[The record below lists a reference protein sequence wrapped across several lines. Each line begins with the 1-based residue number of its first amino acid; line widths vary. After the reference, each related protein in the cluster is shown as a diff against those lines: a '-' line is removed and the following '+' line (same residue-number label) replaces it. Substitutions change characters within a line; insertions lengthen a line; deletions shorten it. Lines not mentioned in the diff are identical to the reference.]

1 LGSALRFGGGSA
13 PAGNTNTVT
22 NNAPWSGEQQYLTD
36 IYAQAQNLDQNNV
49 PQYYPGDT
57 YAPLT
62 GQQQGLMSN
71 LIGQTSGGGTTALQG
86 ANSTLTGTLSPGYTA
101 QTEGTFGNANS
112 TINNELSSS
121 YLNPANSPAYAT
133 AMSNALATAVP
144 AATAGFV
151 NGNRSDSGLASAAA
165 ASGAANAAGGLA
177 QQQYDVNQG
186 VQNQA
191 ASLGSQNLL
200 TQENQQNQASLYAPM
215 VDQESL
221 NNLTTGLNTA
231 GMNQTNAQNQLNAN
245 IAAYNYGQMLPWNQ
259 LGLYEGAVTGTGNP
273 GGSSSTTQ
281 PYFNNSTAN
290 TISAAEGIGSIGL
303 MAALAFSDR
312 DLKTD
317 IHKIGRTDSDFPL
330 YTFRYIWEGPMSQH
344 IGVMAQ
350 DVLKKRPEAVVYTPL
365 GMMVDYTQALAA

>member
-1 LGSALRFGGGSA
+1 
-13 PAGNTNTVT
+13 
-22 NNAPWSGEQQYLTD
+22 
-36 IYAQAQNLDQNNV
+36 
-49 PQYYPGDT
+49 
-57 YAPLT
+57 
-62 GQQQGLMSN
+62 
-71 LIGQTSGGGTTALQG
+71 
-86 ANSTLTGTLSPGYTA
+86 
-101 QTEGTFGNANS
+101 
-112 TINNELSSS
+112 
-121 YLNPANSPAYAT
+121 
-133 AMSNALATAVP
+133 
-144 AATAGFV
+144 
-151 NGNRSDSGLASAAA
+151 
-165 ASGAANAAGGLA
+165 
-177 QQQYDVNQG
+177 
-186 VQNQA
+186 
-191 ASLGSQNLL
+191 
-200 TQENQQNQASLYAPM
+200 M